1 MSMDRT
7 MALTHKNTTYATMCR
22 CLWDSGKTT
31 MDTEHNCEN
40 SCMKILWKNLVQT
53 NQGYHTLPGPVN
65 GDSNQWVIQITGSG
79 PIRGDTNQWAIQITG
94 PGPIRGDSNQ
104 WVIQITGPGPIR
116 GDSNQ
121 WVIQITGPGPI
132 NADLNQSR
140 ILISGSSPT
149 TRFRPISNTNCSTW
163 YYERRSRPTGD
174 TTHRT
179 WSYERR
185 FRPLFCQLSCQ
196 ITACYLHVTAPTS
209 CMYPSIF
216 CQYHQGLWT
225 PGLTDRMSL
234 KLNLKGQKQSGCLQE
249 AGSADTWN
257 ITAGKMD
264 ISIRWWR
271 NHILVTYGPWNNA
284 VSTTDYIAS
293 NNVRPTDSEL
303 RMWNVFAVAWGTVL
317 KFCLQKE

>member
-65 GDSNQWVIQITGSG
+65 GDSNQWVIQITG
-79 PIRGDTNQWAIQITG
+79 
-94 PGPIRGDSNQ
+94 
-104 WVIQITGPGPIR
+104 
-116 GDSNQ
+116 
-121 WVIQITGPGPI
+121 PGPI

-179 WSYERR
+179 WSYEWR

-196 ITACYLHVTAPTS
+196 ITACYLHVTAHTS

-249 AGSADTWN
+249 AGSAHTWN
-257 ITAGKMD
+257 ITAGKKE

-293 NNVRPTDSEL
+293 NNVRPTDNEL
-303 RMWNVFAVAWGTVL
+303 RMWKVFAVAWGTVL